1 MDLTVMRSR
10 LRIDLRD
17 EDSTSYRWSDSQL
30 DRHVGHALR
39 ELSAAQPRPRAAVL
53 RTTGAGRSVSLASLT
68 DLVRVEAVEFPVDEY
83 PTAYVGFSV
92 REDSLAMAVDDAPA
106 AGQEV
111 KVYYGQLHTLDAAA
125 STLPPHLEELLAAGA
140 GGYAAMDL
148 SGHAINRIN
157 LGGPETW
164 RHYLVWGQE
173 KLAYF
178 RQGLANLSRRTS
190 LRVRRLYSSTYDGT
204 AQVPGNGL

>member
-1 MDLTVMRSR
+1 MNLTVMRSR

-17 EDSTSYRWSDSQL
+17 EDSTNYRWSNSQL
-30 DRHVGHALR
+30 DRHVGHALG
-39 ELSAAQPRPRAAVL
+39 ELSAAQPRPRTAVL
-53 RTTGAGRSVSLASLT
+53 RTTAAGRSIPLSSLT
-68 DLVRVEAVEFPVDEY
+68 DLVRVESVEY
-83 PTAYVGFSV
+83 PVGNYPTDYVGFSV
-92 REDSLAMAVDDAPA
+92 REGSLAMMVDAAPA

-111 KVYYGQLHTLDAAA
+111 RVFYGQLHTVDAAS

-148 SGHAINRIN
+148 SGHAINSIN

-190 LRVRRLYSSTYDGT
+190 LRVRRLYRLTYDGPVQT
-204 AQVPGNGL
+204 PGNGL